1 MTRDYSQFFGAGS
14 AGLPKQELS
23 PLVRLGWQSVFAQQ
37 TDVDELAATP
47 PCRVVEVH
55 RSGLR
60 VAGDGFATEIPPG
73 PEATVGDWLL
83 FNPDQP
89 QRSRVL
95 DRKSLL
101 KRRAAGHER
110 KEQLIGANID
120 TAFIVTSCNADFNLA
135 QLERYVA
142 LSMETQITPV
152 ILLTKADLSDDPA
165 PYLADARSISDRITV
180 LALDARGD
188 EARSALAPW
197 CKPGQIIAFLGSSG
211 VGKSTLTNALSETAQ
226 AATQSIRED
235 DARGRHTTSHR
246 QLHITGTGCAV
257 LDTPGMR
264 ELQLTDASTG
274 LEETFAD
281 LAALAASCRFNDC
294 AHDTEPGCAVQA
306 GLETGA
312 IDRDRLTRWRKLLA
326 EEAFNSATLAQRRAK
341 DRAFGKMVRGIVKEN
356 RK

>member
-1 MTRDYSQFFGAGS
+1 MTRDYSQFLGPNKS
-14 AGLPKQELS
+14 GLPRQELS
-23 PLVRLGWQSVFAQQ
+23 LLSRLGWQNFFAQQ
-37 TDVDELAATP
+37 TDVDEMAATP
-47 PCRVVEVH
+47 PCRVVEVQ

-60 VAGDGFATEIPPG
+60 VLGDGLATEIPPG

-83 FNPDQP
+83 FDADHP

-95 DRKSLL
+95 DRKSLI
-101 KRRAAGHER
+101 KRRAAGHDR

-135 QLERYVA
+135 RLERYVA
-142 LSMETQITPV
+142 LAMETQITPV

-180 LALDARGD
+180 LSLDARGD
-188 EARSALAPW
+188 EARGTLAPW
-197 CKPGQIIAFLGSSG
+197 CKPGQTVAFLGSSG

-226 AATQSIRED
+226 AATQGIRED

-246 QLHITGTGCAV
+246 QLHITGAGCAV

-264 ELQLTDASTG
+264 ELQLTDASAG

-281 LAALAASCRFNDC
+281 LATLAASCKFNDC
-294 AHDTEPGCAVQA
+294 AHDTEPGCAVRA
-306 GLETGA
+306 GLETGE
-312 IDRDRLTRWRKLLA
+312 IDSDRLARWRKLLA
-326 EEAFNSATLAQRRAK
+326 EDAFNSATLSQRRAK
-341 DRAFGKMVRGIVKEN
+341 DRAFGKMVRGIVKDN